1 MGSVTRLKRPPT
13 EGGWSVAGSML
24 LPFPAP
30 GSEGQTEVSTEDG
43 LAELRDKVCL
53 EGRELC
59 GWRSAGTTVTSTA
72 DPDHL
77 LLLNKLSRE

>member
-1 MGSVTRLKRPPT
+1 M
-13 EGGWSVAGSML
+13 AGSML

-43 LAELRDKVCL
+43 LAGLGDKVCL

-59 GWRSAGTTVTSTA
+59 DWRSAGTTVTA
-72 DPDHL
+72 DPGHL